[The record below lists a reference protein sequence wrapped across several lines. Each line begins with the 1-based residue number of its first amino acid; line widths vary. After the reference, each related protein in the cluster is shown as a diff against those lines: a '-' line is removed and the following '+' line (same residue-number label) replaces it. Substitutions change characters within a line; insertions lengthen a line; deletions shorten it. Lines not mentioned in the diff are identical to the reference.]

1 MKHMNPKGEDLT
13 MQKRAF
19 GVAVRFLLFLLLF
32 AVIAGLF
39 SVWAMHTDRHVSTLP
54 DDPPTPADFTVVIDA
69 GHGGEDGG
77 CEGNG
82 LVEKDLNLDISLR
95 IATLLREAGVRVVMT
110 REEDV
115 LLYDKSSDFVG
126 KKKAQDVRRRLEIAK
141 ECENPVLVSI
151 HMNYFAQTQYSGLQ
165 VWYSKNDP
173 SSKSLANL
181 IQSKVKAT
189 LQQSNKRTIK
199 EATSSIFLLH
209 NATFPAVL
217 IECGF
222 LSNKDDARALSNADY
237 RHQLTKTIFSAIM
250 DYISQNNT

>member
-1 MKHMNPKGEDLT
+1 MGKKQNNITSKIACGYALGF
-13 MQKRAF
+13 AIF
-19 GVAVRFLLFLLLF
+19 CLIAALISLLL
-32 AVIAGLF
+32 ILPMMNF
-39 SVWAMHTDRHVSTLP
+39 SLP
-54 DDPPTPADFTVVIDA
+54 LPNANASANTTFTIVIDA

-82 LVEKDLNLDISLR
+82 LVEKNLNLDIAL
-95 IATLLREAGVRVVMT
+95 ALADMLEKEGVSVVLT
-110 REEDV
+110 RETDI
-115 LLYDKSSDFVG
+115 LLYDPNSNYEG
-126 KKKAQDVRRRLEIAK
+126 KKKAQDVRARLEIAK
-141 ECENPVLVSI
+141 NCENPVLVSI

-165 VWYSKNDP
+165 VWYSKNDS
-173 SSKSLANL
+173 SSKALANL

-222 LSNKDDARALSNADY
+222 LSNTDDARALSNADY